1 MLATPSPH
9 PPAPPLTSPL
19 IARHSH
25 ASPTRP
31 VPPRPAP
38 AVLAVKKYNLA
49 DASDWSR
56 WLVSCYFSLTTMLT
70 IGG

>member
-1 MLATPSPH
+1 MLATPIPH

-19 IARHSH
+19 IASHSH

-31 VPPRPAP
+31 AP
-38 AVLAVKKYNLA
+38 AVLDVKKYNLA